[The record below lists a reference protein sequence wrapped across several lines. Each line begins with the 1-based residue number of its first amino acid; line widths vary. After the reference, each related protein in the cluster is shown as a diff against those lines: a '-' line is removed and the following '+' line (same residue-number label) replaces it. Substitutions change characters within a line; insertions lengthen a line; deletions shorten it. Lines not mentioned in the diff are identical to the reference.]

1 MSESGEGLGNAVF
14 AGQSWGI
21 YLLTALLA
29 H

>member
-14 AGQSWGI
+14 AGQSLSI
-21 YLLTALLA
+21 QLLTAFLV